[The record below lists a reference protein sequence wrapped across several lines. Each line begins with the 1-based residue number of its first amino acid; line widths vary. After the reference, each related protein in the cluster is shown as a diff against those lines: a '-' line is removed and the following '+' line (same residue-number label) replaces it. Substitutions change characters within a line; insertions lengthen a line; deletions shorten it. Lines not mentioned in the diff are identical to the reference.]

1 MAKTMETKTETTAET
16 AKTSAKATALLRK
29 GTLAYIGLYGAAYER
44 AKTRYANLRT
54 RTDGLFDTLV
64 EKGEVVEAQVGAYT
78 KKRQVKA
85 LETYATT
92 TDKVRS
98 FLPSSAND
106 RVEAL
111 EAEIASLN
119 KKVKT
124 LSKKAKTPAA
134 KMTTEKTV
142 KTAAKTQDTTVTS
155 ETSVETKTPA
165 AKTAA

>member
-134 KMTTEKTV
+134 KAADKTDSNVVPV
-142 KTAAKTQDTTVTS
+142 KGLMKN
-155 ETSVETKTPA
+155 PA
-165 AKTAA
+165 AKKPRTACTGLPGA